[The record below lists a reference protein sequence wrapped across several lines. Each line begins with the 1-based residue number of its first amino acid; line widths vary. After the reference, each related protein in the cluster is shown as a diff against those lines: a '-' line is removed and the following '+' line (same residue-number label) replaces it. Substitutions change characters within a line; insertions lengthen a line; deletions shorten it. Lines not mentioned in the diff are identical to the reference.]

1 MNHVNHSITSRFD
14 PNFTEIITLAQT
26 VWSLISCWTVT
37 TLGGPGEIYRA
48 CMAGRQRRERFP
60 RTSINC
66 ASKVLHLIHSD
77 LVGPMPITS
86 LRRSRYFVFFTYN
99 YTHKFWMYF
108 MAAKNETFQI
118 FQNFKS
124 QVEKET

>member
-1 MNHVNHSITSRFD
+1 
-14 PNFTEIITLAQT
+14 
-26 VWSLISCWTVT
+26 
-37 TLGGPGEIYRA
+37 
-48 CMAGRQRRERFP
+48 
-60 RTSINC
+60 
-66 ASKVLHLIHSD
+66 
-77 LVGPMPITS
+77 MPITS